1 MCPRGEIGRH
11 NGLKIRAFLECQFE
25 SGRGHHLMRDKVYL
39 VFDKTKNSLKIKSF
53 LTKKIQITTLK
64 KSNIII
70 VLGGDGF
77 MLQTLKKLYKS
88 NKPFYGINSGNY
100 GFLMNKFSNIN
111 FLKNLKTLNNIK
123 IHPLQMTV
131 KNRNNQI
138 KKSIAI
144 NEVSILRQSKQAS
157 SISIT
162 SNKKNIIKN
171 LISDGVLVST
181 PAGSTAYNLSAH
193 GPILNLDSNKLT
205 ITPISPFRPRRWRGT
220 IVSDKSKIIIK
231 NLDSNKRP
239 INAVAD
245 NFEVR
250 NAKSIIIQANKKI
263 TFNLLY
269 NKNNSLYKKIKIEQV
284 RKETSNN

>member
-1 MCPRGEIGRH
+1 MS
-11 NGLKIRAFLECQFE
+11 NKF
-25 SGRGHHLMRDKVYL
+25 YL
-39 VFDKTKNSLKIKSF
+39 VFDKTKKALKIKSF
-53 LTKKIQITTLK
+53 LTKIIQTTTLR

-77 MLQTLKKLYKS
+77 MLQALKKLYKFK
-88 NKPFYGINSGNY
+88 KPFYGLNSGNY
-100 GFLMNKFSNIN
+100 GFLMNKFSKQN
-111 FLKNLKTLNNIK
+111 FLKNLETSHSVT
-123 IHPLQMTV
+123 IHPLQMLVRT
-131 KNRNNQI
+131 KGNQI
-138 KKSIAI
+138 RKSIAI

-205 ITPISPFRPRRWRGT
+205 VTPISPFRPRRWRGT
-220 IVSDKSKIIIK
+220 IVSDKSKIAIK

-239 INAVAD
+239 ISAVAD

-250 NAKSIIIQANKKI
+250 NAKTIWIQSSKEI
-263 TFNLLY
+263 SFDLLY
-269 NKNNSLYKKIKIEQV
+269 NKNNSLYKKIKIEQA